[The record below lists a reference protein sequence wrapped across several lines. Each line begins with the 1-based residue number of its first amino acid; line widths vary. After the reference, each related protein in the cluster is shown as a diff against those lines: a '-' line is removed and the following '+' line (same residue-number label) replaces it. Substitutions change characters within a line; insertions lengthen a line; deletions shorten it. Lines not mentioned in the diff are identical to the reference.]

1 MKVLFVCTG
10 NINRSAA
17 AEMIARAVAPE
28 IETRSAA
35 CNGEAGRSMPRR
47 MREALAD
54 AGIPVLPHRS
64 TALTA
69 DLVAWADLTV
79 GMQPSHL
86 RAVAK
91 FGGAARS
98 MVEWAS
104 TPLTKVPDPQ
114 FGGAA
119 SFPLVV
125 QILLDAVPRLCEEM
139 GGPR

>member
-1 MKVLFVCTG
+1 MCTG

-28 IETRSAA
+28 IEARSAA
-35 CNGEAGRSMPRR
+35 CNGQAGRSMPRR
-47 MREALAD
+47 MREALD
-54 AGIPVLPHRS
+54 AVGIPVLPHRS

-86 RAVAK
+86 RAVAEL
-91 FGGAARS
+91 GGRARS
-98 MVEWAS
+98 MVEWS
-104 TPLTKVPDPQ
+104 SSSLSKVPDPQ
-114 FGGAA
+114 FGGAE

-125 QILLDAVPRLCEEM
+125 QILLDAVPRLCREM
-139 GGPR
+139 GEQR